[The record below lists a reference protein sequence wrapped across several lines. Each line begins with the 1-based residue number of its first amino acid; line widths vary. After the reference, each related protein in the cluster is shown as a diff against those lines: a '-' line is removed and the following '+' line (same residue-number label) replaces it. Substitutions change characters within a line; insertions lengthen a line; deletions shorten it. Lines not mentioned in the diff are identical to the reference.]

1 MAGIFAPRLLAGRA
15 ALITG
20 GSSGINRRMAERF
33 AEHGAKVA
41 VVSRDAG
48 RAAAAA
54 EAMNDAGA
62 DAMGIA
68 ADVRD
73 MPSLEAACAEASGRF
88 GPLDIVVAGAAGNFV
103 APALGMSSNGFR
115 TVVDIDLAG
124 TFNTLRAAHAHMR
137 KPGAT
142 ALAVSAVQAQMPTA
156 AQAHVCAA
164 KAGVEM
170 LMRTLAVEWAADGI
184 RSLAI
189 APGPVEGTEGMR
201 RLAPGGQ
208 AGLERLLAGIPA
220 GRQAGLDEIADLAL
234 FLVSGAADYINGTV
248 IHIDGGFSN
257 LGSRDFGAL
266 LTDAHRAAAA
276 VGSRQPA

>member
-1 MAGIFAPRLLAGRA
+1 MAGIFAPRLLEGRA
-15 ALITG
+15 VLITG
-20 GSSGINRRMAERF
+20 GSSGINRRIAERF
-33 AEHGAKVA
+33 AAHGAKIA
-41 VVSRDAG
+41 VVGRDG
-48 RAAAAA
+48 DRAAAAA
-54 EAMNDAGA
+54 AALIAAGGEAV
-62 DAMGIA
+62 GIS

-73 MPSLEAACAEASGRF
+73 MASLETACTEATDRF

-115 TVVDIDLAG
+115 TVVDIDLVG
-124 TFNTLRAAHAHMR
+124 TFNTLRAAHAHLR
-137 KPGAT
+137 KPGSAV
-142 ALAVSAVQAQMPTA
+142 LAISAVQAQMPTA

-170 LMRTLAVEWAADGI
+170 LMRTLAVEWASDGI

-189 APGPVEGTEGMR
+189 APGPVDGTEGMR

-208 AGLERLLAGIPA
+208 DHLARMLAGIPS

-266 LTDAHRAAAA
+266 LTDAHRSAAA
-276 VGSRQPA
+276 VEPQLA